1 MSILSAMENKG
12 NFKTKIKSFWEKYEY
27 KIVLFVGFILVS
39 AISFEAGILQG
50 NKLEQ
55 DSIIIEKP
63 VEISAPAVQGVSQSQ
78 NLASEEQKKDD
89 AVNVQPQSCA
99 FVGSKNSNKYHLP
112 TCRYAKSIKPE
123 NLVCF
128 SDKNDAES
136 KGYLPDKN
144 CIK

>member
-1 MSILSAMENKG
+1 MSILSAMENKV

-27 KIVLFVGFILVS
+27 KVVLFVGFILVS
-39 AISFEAGILQG
+39 VISFEAGILQG
-50 NKLEQ
+50 NKLKQ

-63 VEISAPAVQGVSQSQ
+63 VEVSAPSVQGVSQSQ
-78 NLASEEQKKDD
+78 NLVSEEQKKDGVVD
-89 AVNVQPQSCA
+89 VQPQNCA

-128 SDKNDAES
+128 SDKNEAEL